1 MFELIIEEEFSA
13 AHRLRNYKGKCEKLH
28 GHNWKVQVIFK
39 GEEIGK
45 DGLLMDFSILRNK
58 VREVLKNLDHN
69 YLNNIPFF
77 RKTNPTSEN
86 IAFFIFKKLQT
97 VFKNTKIKIGKVIV
111 WENSKQAATYSE
123 E

>member
-1 MFELIIEEEFSA
+1 
-13 AHRLRNYKGKCEKLH
+13 
-28 GHNWKVQVIFK
+28 
-39 GEEIGK
+39 
-45 DGLLMDFSILRNK
+45 MDFSILRNK

-77 RKTNPTSEN
+77 RKANPTSEN
-86 IAFFIFKKLQT
+86 IAFFIFKKLRSI
-97 VFKNTKIKIGKVIV
+97 FKNTKIKIGKVIV